1 MNKMKKILAV
11 TAGTIAALALAG
23 CSNDA
28 TVVNHNITQ
37 DAENF
42 KVDRR
47 IVFVNGITDEYLLTI
62 EGRCNIDDD
71 GNQLEVIC
79 KTDNDT
85 YKKSYL
91 GLSDNVTYFAEQLEP
106 SDVSEYHYQVIFK
119 PEQIIPDIDLETS
132 GDIEGDGN

>member
-1 MNKMKKILAV
+1 MKKVKSLLALGLAAV
-11 TAGTIAALALAG
+11 TGLTLAG

-28 TVVNHNITQ
+28 VTVNHNITQ

-42 KVDRR
+42 KIDRR
-47 IVFVNGITDEYLLTI
+47 IVFVNGITDEYLLAI

-79 KTDNDT
+79 KTDEGT
-85 YKKSYL
+85 YKKSFL

-106 SDVSEYHYQVIFK
+106 SDVSEDRYQVIFK
-119 PEQIIPDIDLETS
+119 PDQIIPDIDRETS
-132 GDIEGDGN
+132 GAIDGDGS